1 VPISPARQIAFS
13 VLCRVESGR
22 SFAVDMLQERSV
34 SELSEADRR
43 LATEIVMG
51 ALRWRGELDFQIERL
66 SGKTMGYF
74 DAEVA
79 TILRMSVYQIRFLE
93 KIPPSAVVNEAVEL
107 TKAARKRSAAGLVNA
122 VLRKCRPPASR
133 AATEEE
139 LRRSFPAWLR
149 ARWERNFGPEAFADL
164 VRASNAVP
172 PTTLRV
178 SRGERDEIRRR
189 LAQEGIE
196 TKPGRFSDC
205 ALIVKK
211 GNVQTAEAYRSG
223 AVVIQDEASQLV
235 AALLAPR
242 PGERVLDLCAAPG
255 IKTGQ
260 TALAL
265 GRGLLVACDV
275 SAPRLR
281 TMRKLLRVPDG
292 LTLHT
297 LRLDATRELPFGAAF
312 DRILVD
318 VPCSGTGTLARNPE
332 IKWRMQASDL
342 ERLAEV
348 QARILRNAL
357 KVLVPGGRLVYST
370 CSLEPEE
377 NEQVVERVLQETAG
391 FRMLAA
397 DELASDFPQL
407 KSLFDT
413 RGCFRTRPDLHQ
425 MDGFFAAVITC
436 CSAGL

>member
-1 VPISPARQIAFS
+1 VPISPARQTAFS

-22 SFAVDMLQERSV
+22 AFAVDLLRERRV

-51 ALRWRGELDFQIERL
+51 AQRWRGELDFQVERL
-66 SGKTMGYF
+66 SGKSMGYF

-79 TILRMSVYQIRFLE
+79 TILRMSIYQIRFLE

-107 TKAARKRSAAGLVNA
+107 AKAARKRSAAGLVNA

-149 ARWERNFGPEAFADL
+149 ARWERRLGPEAFADL
-164 VRASNAVP
+164 ARASNAIP

-178 SRGERDEIRRR
+178 SRGERNEIQQR
-189 LAQEGIE
+189 LAKEGIE
-196 TKPGRFSDC
+196 AEPGRYSDC

-211 GNVQTAEAYRSG
+211 GNVQTAEAFRG
-223 AVVIQDEASQLV
+223 GEVVIQDEASQLV
-235 AALLAPR
+235 AALLVPQ
-242 PGERVLDLCAAPG
+242 PGQRVLDLCAAPG
-255 IKTGQ
+255 TKAGQ
-260 TALAL
+260 IAL
-265 GRGLLVACDV
+265 GLGHGLLVACDV

-281 TMRKLLRVPDG
+281 TMRKLLRVPEG

-332 IKWRMQASDL
+332 IKWRLQASDV

-357 KVLVPGGRLVYST
+357 KVLAPGGRLVYST
-370 CSLEPEE
+370 CTLEPEE
-377 NEQVVERVLQETAG
+377 NEHVVESVLQETDG
-391 FRMLAA
+391 LRMLAG
-397 DELASDFPQL
+397 DELISESPHLAP
-407 KSLFDT
+407 LFDS
-413 RGCFRTRPDLHQ
+413 RGYFRTRPDLHQ
-425 MDGFFAAVITC
+425 MDGFFTAVITTT
-436 CSAGL
+436 